1 MYFVTT
7 KRAGYI
13 LFCTTPSERAA
24 VGLTDQHEMHLLMR
38 ANVGDDWRVAAQWE
52 ASRCSHTDF
61 LLALHAVEEPA
72 DPEGLLGFVPAD
84 ARRSPAP

>member
-24 VGLTDQHEMHLLMR
+24 VGLTEAQDVHFLVRESG
-38 ANVGDDWRVAAQWE
+38 GDWVVVREWK
-52 ASRCSHTDF
+52 ASDYSHTDF
-61 LLALHAVEEPA
+61 LASLHEQEEPA
-72 DPEGLLGFVPAD
+72 DPRKLLDFLPAD
-84 ARRSPAP
+84 LRS

>member
-24 VGLTDQHEMHLLMR
+24 VGLTEKQEVHLLSR
-38 ANVGDDWRVAAQWE
+38 AAVGAEWQVVAQWDG
-52 ASRCSHTDF
+52 SRYSHTDF
-61 LLALHAVEEPA
+61 MLALHPVQEPS
-72 DPEGLLGFVPAD
+72 DPAALLAYVPAD
-84 ARRSPAP
+84 ARR